1 MVSTAIRNA
10 IAPAQPMSWTE
21 AITVSLAAITFAIP
35 AVAALYLAKSAFG
48 IDLMAGPSPLHDV
61 LYAFVR

>member
-21 AITVSLAAITFAIP
+21 AITVSLAAITFAIL
-35 AVAALYLAKSAFG
+35 AVAALYLAKSALG

>member
-21 AITVSLAAITFAIP
+21 AITVSLAAITFAIL
-35 AVAALYLAKSAFG
+35 AVAALYLAKSAVG